1 MSAKNHFWLYAVQVT
16 VTSDSLDDIDKGI
29 LCMLQQDARKNT
41 TSDIGEAVG
50 VSSSTVS
57 NRIKKLEEEGLITG
71 YHPTVDYEKAG
82 LDNHM
87 LAIGTVSF
95 SEREQMIEEIMDVDG
110 VISVRDLLTNRENV
124 VVELVGYTRKDVEEG
139 LTELDDIGVDIRR
152 TEMMKREKR
161 QPYNHFG
168 REHVDGGE

>member
-1 MSAKNHFWLYAVQVT
+1 M
-16 VTSDSLDDIDKGI
+16 DSTTLDDVDKGI
-29 LCMLQQDARKNT
+29 LYMLQQDARKNT
-41 TSDIGEAVG
+41 TGDIGEAVG

-87 LAIGTVSF
+87 LAIGTVDF
-95 SEREQMIEEIMDVDG
+95 GERDRMMDEVMDVVG
-110 VISVRDLLTNRENV
+110 VVSVRDLLTNKQNLSI
-124 VVELVGYTRKDVEEG
+124 ELVGYDRQDLEQS
-139 LTELDDIGVDIRR
+139 LTELNAIGVDIQR

-161 QPYNHFG
+161 KPYNHFG
-168 REHVDGGE
+168 KEYVDEGE